1 MMLQVFLV
9 LLTAV
14 TFVLMA
20 ADPRPTDSTEAKS
33 AWSERVE
40 TTQFAKTEV
49 LVEQKPVKQ
58 EKDLDQA

>member
-1 MMLQVFLV
+1 MLQVFLV

-33 AWSERVE
+33 AWSEQIKA
-40 TTQFAKTEV
+40 TQTSTKTEI
-49 LVEQKPVKQ
+49 LAAQQSEHQDNEP
-58 EKDLDQA
+58 DQT

>member
-1 MMLQVFLV
+1 MLQVFLV

-33 AWSERVE
+33 AWQVE
-40 TTQFAKTEV
+40 ATQLNKAEV
-49 LVEQKPVKQ
+49 LVEQKPLKQ

>member
-1 MMLQVFLV
+1 MLQVFLV

-33 AWSERVE
+33 AWSERVATNQLIQTE
-40 TTQFAKTEV
+40 TVAQ
-49 LVEQKPVKQ
+49 QQPVKQ

>member
-33 AWSERVE
+33 AWGERVE
-40 TTQFAKTEV
+40 KTQLIQTKTV
-49 LVEQKPVKQ
+49 AQQQAVKQ
-58 EKDLDQA
+58 EKDVDQV

>member
-1 MMLQVFLV
+1 MLQVFLV

-20 ADPRPTDSTEAKS
+20 ADPRPTDSTEAES
-33 AWSERVE
+33 AWQVE
-40 TTQFAKTEV
+40 TTQLNGVEA

-58 EKDLDQA
+58 EKDFDQA

>member
-1 MMLQVFLV
+1 MLQVFLV

-33 AWSERVE
+33 AWQVE
-40 TTQFAKTEV
+40 TTEVSKKTEF
-49 LVEQKPVKQ
+49 LASQKQ
-58 EKDLDQA
+58 ESQDKEIDQA

>member
-1 MMLQVFLV
+1 MLQVFLV

-33 AWSERVE
+33 AWSERVG
-40 TTQFAKTEV
+40 TTQPIQTETV
-49 LVEQKPVKQ
+49 AQQQSVKQ
-58 EKDLDQA
+58 EKDIDQA